1 MFDLELTWD
10 RPAKI
15 NTQLSEHILRV
26 RIIPKNISET
36 TLPLQ
41 LAVAIDTSGSMQG
54 TKWQQAK
61 IACEQL
67 IAQLRPDDR
76 LSLAGFAD
84 WITPIAPNL
93 QIGQIDKLR
102 SLLEPL
108 APEGVTRTDLAL
120 DWIASALPPSPGRA
134 RIGILITD
142 GHPTNELGTV
152 SDDIQPLVR
161 RAETMA
167 AEGIMLSTVG
177 LGNAEHFNTG
187 LLVNLSDRG
196 RGTFIY
202 ADTPALLG
210 SQLQKRLHSIQKVAV
225 ETAILKVNL
234 VPGVILKNCC
244 QFRPDYLPLVQTAPQ
259 TIPLSKLQVDTPTD
273 ILLAL
278 EVSALNASQI
288 PGNYAV
294 GEIQLE
300 VLDMS
305 ATGDISVTGETPVL
319 RAIAPVE
326 LQFTPSYREAQKINP
341 SADSDRLIW
350 DINRFSTELAHT
362 DDPLQTGELLGQIQ
376 AAAVKSR
383 QMAIAEDAA
392 EQFDNLK
399 KTGKL
404 NPHQTTGLLRASRQ
418 LGKS

>member
-1 MFDLELTWD
+1 MFNLELTWD

-26 RIIPKNISET
+26 RIIPKDITPT

-67 IAQLRPDDR
+67 IAQLRSDDR

-84 WITPIAPNL
+84 WVTPIAPHL
-93 QIGQIDKLR
+93 QSGQVDKLR

-108 APEGVTRTDLAL
+108 TPEGVTRTDLAL
-120 DWIASALPPSPGRA
+120 DWITSALPPSPGKA

-152 SDDIQPLVR
+152 SEDIQPLVA

-167 AEGIMLSTVG
+167 ADGLMLSTVG

-196 RGTFIY
+196 RGSFIY
-202 ADTPALLG
+202 ADTPNLLG
-210 SQLQKRLHSIQKVAV
+210 SQLQERLHSIQKVAV
-225 ETAILKVNL
+225 EAAMLKVNL
-234 VPGVILKNCC
+234 VPGVTLKNCC
-244 QFRPDYLPLVQTAPQ
+244 QFRPDYLPLGTTAPQ
-259 TIPLSKLQVDTPTD
+259 TIPMSKLQVDTPTD
-273 ILLAL
+273 VLLAL
-278 EVSALNASQI
+278 EVAALNSSQL
-288 PGNYAV
+288 PGNYVV

-300 VLDMS
+300 ALV
-305 ATGDISVTGETPVL
+305 TGDKSLPP
-319 RAIAPVE
+319 AIARAQ
-326 LQFTPSYREAQKINP
+326 LQFTSSYRDAQNINR
-341 SADSDRLIW
+341 SVDSDRLIW

-362 DDPLQTGELLGQIQ
+362 NDPLQTGVLLGQIQ
-376 AAAVKSR
+376 AAAVKTGHK
-383 QMAIAEDAA
+383 AIANDAA
-392 EQFDNLK
+392 EQLDNLK

-404 NPHQTTGLLRASRQ
+404 NAHKTTGLLRASRQ
-418 LGKS
+418 LGNS

>member
-1 MFDLELTWD
+1 MFNLELTWD

-15 NTQLSEHILRV
+15 NTQLTEHILRV
-26 RIIPKNISET
+26 SIIPKDLSQK

-67 IAQLRPDDR
+67 INQLRPDDR

-84 WITPIAPNL
+84 WVTPIAPNL
-93 QIGQIDKLR
+93 QTGQVQKLR
-102 SLLEPL
+102 SLLQPL

-120 DWIASALPPSPGRA
+120 DWITTALPPSPGRA

-142 GHPTNELGTV
+142 GHPTNELGKATG
-152 SDDIQPLVR
+152 DIQPLVR

-167 AEGIMLSTVG
+167 ADGLMLSTVG
-177 LGNAEHFNTG
+177 LGNAEDFNTG

-202 ADTPALLG
+202 ADSPTLLG
-210 SQLQKRLHSIQKVAV
+210 TQLQERLHSSQKVAV
-225 ETAILKVNL
+225 EAAMLKVNL
-234 VPGVILKNCC
+234 VPGVVLKNCC
-244 QFRPDYLPLVQTAPQ
+244 QFRPDYLPLAITAQQ
-259 TIPLSKLQVDTPTD
+259 TILLSNLRMDIATD
-273 ILLAL
+273 ILLSL
-278 EVSALNASQI
+278 EVSALNPDRL
-288 PGNYAV
+288 PGNYVV
-294 GEIQLE
+294 GEVRLE
-300 VLDMS
+300 AL
-305 ATGDISVTGETPVL
+305 VTGEKSVEP
-319 RAIAPVE
+319 AIATVG
-326 LQFTPSYREAQKINP
+326 LQFTPSYREAQTINQ
-341 SADSDRLIW
+341 SVDSDRLMW
-350 DINRFSTELAHT
+350 DINRFSTELAQT

-376 AAAVKSR
+376 AAAMKSG
-383 QMAIAEDAA
+383 QTAIANDAA
-392 EQFDNLK
+392 EQFANLK

-404 NPHQTTGLLRASRQ
+404 NPHKTTGLLRDSRQ